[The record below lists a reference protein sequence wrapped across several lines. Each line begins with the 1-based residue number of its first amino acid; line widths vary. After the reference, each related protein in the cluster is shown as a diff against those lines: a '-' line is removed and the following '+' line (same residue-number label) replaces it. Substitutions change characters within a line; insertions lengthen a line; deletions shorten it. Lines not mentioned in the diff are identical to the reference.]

1 MILSFGSLN
10 ADLIFEMARPPE
22 PGETLLSRRF
32 RMEPGGKGAN
42 QAVAAARAG
51 AEVAMIGAVGRDG
64 LADLVLRHL
73 RDAGVDTT
81 RVDAVDE
88 ATGCASIIVDD
99 AGRNQIVVAAGA
111 NGSAAADR
119 IDDDLLRPG
128 THVLLQME
136 VPATEVATAIR
147 RARSRGAVA
156 ILNLAPAGEI
166 EPAALSACGLLV
178 VNEQEAATVAGRLGC
193 SADATTLAAVLGTG
207 VLRTLGGDGAEAM
220 TAEGHCRVPA
230 LDITPVDTTAA
241 GDCLIGVLAAGLA
254 EGRGFEAAL
263 RRATVAAALCCGRRG
278 SQSSLPWRDEIDRG
292 GG

>member
-51 AEVAMIGAVGRDG
+51 AKVAMVGAVGRDG
-64 LADLVLRHL
+64 LAELVLRHL
-73 RDAGVDTT
+73 KDAGVDTT
-81 RVDAVDE
+81 RVATVDA

-111 NGSAAADR
+111 NGLAEADR

-128 THVLLQME
+128 DHVLLQME
-136 VPATEVATAIR
+136 VPPAGVAEVVH
-147 RARSRGAVA
+147 RARRRGAVS
-156 ILNLAPAGEI
+156 ILNLAPANEI
-166 EPAALSACGLLV
+166 EPTALSACGLLV

-193 SADATTLAAVLGTG
+193 SADATALARALGTD

-220 TAEGHCRVPA
+220 TAQGHFRVAA

-254 EGRGFEAAL
+254 EGRDFEAAL

-278 SQSSLPWRDEIDRG
+278 SQSSLPWRDEIDRSG
-292 GG
+292 G